1 MNDLKKDKKQILENQ
16 LRKEERYY
24 YPPFLNKWF
33 AISSILFLLSM
44 LWLFYFDNDGHV
56 CIFYFGEFHLLY
68 ACVKC
73 RCCFQ
78 RDSQNVLCKPKT
90 ILC

>member
-33 AISSILFLLSM
+33 AISSILFFLSM
-44 LWLFYFDNDGHV
+44 LWLF
-56 CIFYFGEFHLLY
+56 
-68 ACVKC
+68 
-73 RCCFQ
+73 
-78 RDSQNVLCKPKT
+78 
-90 ILC
+90 

>member
-44 LWLFYFDNDGHV
+44 LWLFYFDNDDEWKA
-56 CIFYFGEFHLLY
+56 Y
-68 ACVKC
+68 
-73 RCCFQ
+73 Q
-78 RDSQNVLCKPKT
+78 KT
-90 ILC
+90 KRGIDEEIA